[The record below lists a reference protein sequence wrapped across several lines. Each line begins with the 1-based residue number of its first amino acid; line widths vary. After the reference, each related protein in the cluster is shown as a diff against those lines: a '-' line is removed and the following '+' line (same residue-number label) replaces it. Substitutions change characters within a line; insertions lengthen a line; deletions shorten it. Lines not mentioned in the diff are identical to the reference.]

1 MPLHSLIIVFR
12 NIETKVG
19 QTTFKLFK
27 ITRQTNDYVFF
38 DEMVELELQRCAFYN
53 IMKKTCVPKVAV
65 TPGIFM

>member
-27 ITRQTNDYVFF
+27 ITRQSNDYVFF

-53 IMKKTCVPKVAV
+53 INTPKNDLCA
-65 TPGIFM
+65 